1 MGRKTFWSKI
11 LCLCFHEIFLKELYS
26 LKIWYLMWKLK
37 SCENECPPW
46 NYEEISRENKDAT
59 SEIVSTHCAS
69 SESYSNLIKSKK
81 KTRTC
86 SSLSGLPLRKKSREP
101 DPILRTDFVKSIRIL
116 MASDFSH
123 HIPHYYYL
131 YQSNQTTAPMP
142 LTGKTKSNFIRKNP
156 CCCLVY

>member
-11 LCLCFHEIFLKELYS
+11 LCLCFHEIFLKKLYS
-26 LKIWYLMWKLK
+26 LTIWYLIWKLK

-59 SEIVSTHCAS
+59 SEIVSPHCAS

-81 KTRTC
+81 QQEHA
-86 SSLSGLPLRKKSREP
+86 LRKKCREP

-131 YQSNQTTAPMP
+131 YQSNLIYLLLQ
-142 LTGKTKSNFIRKNP
+142 
-156 CCCLVY
+156 CL